1 MIHLRISFL
10 YIPLSPESTLLSA
23 GLVIILL
30 IVIIY
35 LNAILN
41 NNRKDS
47 MTLIDTLKMIYNFYY
62 TMIESID
69 YQFR

>member
-1 MIHLRISFL
+1 ML
-10 YIPLSPESTLLSA
+10 YIPNSPESRLFSV

-41 NNRKDS
+41 NNHKDS

-62 TMIESID
+62 TKIESID